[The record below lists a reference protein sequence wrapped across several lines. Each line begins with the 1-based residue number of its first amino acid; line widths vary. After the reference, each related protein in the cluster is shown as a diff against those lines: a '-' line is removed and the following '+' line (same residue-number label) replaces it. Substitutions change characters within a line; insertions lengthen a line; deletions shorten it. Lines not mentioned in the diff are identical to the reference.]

1 MLLMVEMLLFLA
13 LALIVL
19 WQVILPAFRDEP
31 LFPWL
36 RYRRLHRESARAR
49 AARYEASLVEKAA
62 SEWRAAY
69 REQDATTQE
78 STRWPST
85 GTKPDSPSPED

>member
-1 MLLMVEMLLFLA
+1 MLLIVEMLLFLA
-13 LALIVL
+13 LAAVVL
-19 WQVILPAFRDEP
+19 WQVMLPALRDEP

-36 RYRRLHRESARAR
+36 RFRHLYRERAKAR
-49 AARYEASLVEKAA
+49 AARYEASLREKAA

-69 REQDATTQE
+69 REQDATIQE

-85 GTKPDSPSPED
+85 ETKTDAPSPED